1 MGFLVDFKHA
11 VLGVK
16 NVSQKEQKKLFGD
29 PASILCFLS
38 TKFNLKNVPF
48 KTKNYKSPLHIKKL
62 TPSPANQT
70 ELLTSSFPNNHT
82 KKYVFIK

>member
-38 TKFNLKNVPF
+38 TKFNLKNV
-48 KTKNYKSPLHIKKL
+48 KR
-62 TPSPANQT
+62 
-70 ELLTSSFPNNHT
+70 
-82 KKYVFIK
+82 

>member
-38 TKFNLKNVPF
+38 TKFNLKMLRDEKYF
-48 KTKNYKSPLHIKKL
+48 SFWLHIKLK
-62 TPSPANQT
+62 SVGRMKFA
-70 ELLTSSFPNNHT
+70 
-82 KKYVFIK
+82 IC